1 MLFRLELNPHE
12 IGIAEIGVEP
22 IIQFNEAF
30 SLRGLVCALV
40 VFAVSAMGSA
50 SLSAQVTSTSQ
61 TQVGTSSSGQ
71 TTTRQPPANQT
82 NQPLTP
88 PKPVAIY
95 NLLQRKSI
103 VFPNIA
109 TSTERLSVGQKFQLF
124 VDNTGSVN
132 SITWAMLGSAVTQA
146 DNAPTGFGQ
155 GWNAY
160 GKRFGSALARTASS
174 EFFGTFVLASALHQD
189 PRFYA
194 EINPPLMH
202 AAKYS
207 VKHVFIMRNDQG
219 HEGIAWSG
227 LGGPLLGEAL
237 ANVYWPERNRTV
249 GDTLLR
255 YGLDLASRAG
265 GNMLREYWPVVLQKM
280 SHPPASGHN

>member
-1 MLFRLELNPHE
+1 MPFSQEPSRFG
-12 IGIAEIGVEP
+12 IGITEIGVEP
-22 IIQFNEAF
+22 TIQFNGAF
-30 SLRGLVCALV
+30 SLRRPLCALI
-40 VFAVSAMGSA
+40 VFAVSVVSLA
-50 SLSAQVTSTSQ
+50 SSLLAQVPSTSQ
-61 TQVGTSSSGQ
+61 PQTGASSSS
-71 TTTRQPPANQT
+71 QPPANQT

-88 PKPVAIY
+88 PRPVAIY

-109 TSTERLSVGQKFQLF
+109 TSTERLSTGQKFKLF

-155 GWNAY
+155 GWDAY
-160 GKRFGSALARTASS
+160 GKRFGSAIARTASS
-174 EFFGTFVLASALHQD
+174 EFFGTFVLSSALHQD

-194 EINPPLMH
+194 EINPTFMH

-207 VKHVFIMRNDQG
+207 VKHVFIMRNDEG

-237 ANVYWPERNRTV
+237 ANVYWPDRNRTV

-255 YGLDLASRAG
+255 YGIDLASRAG
-265 GNMLREYWPVVLQKM
+265 GNMLREYWPVVLTKM
-280 SHPPASGHN
+280 SHRSASGPH

>member
-1 MLFRLELNPHE
+1 MLFRQEPSPYE
-12 IGIAEIGVEP
+12 IGIGEIGVEP
-22 IIQFNEAF
+22 IIQFHGAL
-30 SLRGLVCALV
+30 SLRLPLCALI
-40 VFAVSAMGSA
+40 VFAVSALGSA
-50 SLSAQVTSTSQ
+50 SLSAQVASTLQPQ
-61 TQVGTSSSGQ
+61 TGASSSSQ
-71 TTTRQPPANQT
+71 APAQQT
-82 NQPLTP
+82 NLPLTP
-88 PKPVAIY
+88 PRPVAIY

-109 TSTERLSVGQKFQLF
+109 TSTERLSVGQKFELF
-124 VDNTGSVN
+124 IDNTGSVN

-155 GWNAY
+155 GWDAY
-160 GKRFGSALARTASS
+160 GKRFGSAIARTASS
-174 EFFGTFVLASALHQD
+174 EFFGTFVLSSALHQD

-194 EINPPLMH
+194 EINPKLMH

-207 VKHVFIMRNDQG
+207 LQHVFIMRNDQG

>member
-1 MLFRLELNPHE
+1 MPLSQEPGFFE
-12 IGIAEIGVEP
+12 IGIAKIGLAP
-22 IIQFNEAF
+22 AIQFNKAF
-30 SLRGLVCALV
+30 SLPLPRWALLALAVGVLGLAT
-40 VFAVSAMGSA
+40 
-50 SLSAQVTSTSQ
+50 SLAAQVASSSQ
-61 TQVGTSSSGQ
+61 TQTGASSSS
-71 TTTRQPPANQT
+71 QPPANGT
-82 NQPLTP
+82 TGTLTP

-109 TSTERLSVGQKFQLF
+109 TSTERLSVGQKFELF
-124 VDNTGSVN
+124 IDNTGSVN

-155 GWNAY
+155 GWDAY
-160 GKRFGSALARTASS
+160 GKRFGSAMARTASS
-174 EFFGTFVLASALHQD
+174 EFFGTFMLASVLHQD

-194 EINPPLMH
+194 EINPTLMH

-207 VKHVFIMRNDQG
+207 VQHVFIMRNDQG
-219 HEGIAWSG
+219 HESIAWSG

-249 GDTLLR
+249 GDTLFR

-280 SHPPASGHN
+280 SHRSTPGHN